1 MRLQPPLVPFGV
13 QWTSI
18 MCHLAIDV
26 GQKRGWL
33 DESQQNLQH
42 RFQFGSSFAIQA
54 EPIRH
59 SLPRIEVVPGR
70 RRRIFSCPSTYQ
82 EPPGRPS
89 WTPGHQRAIKGRHPG
104 RIDQRKWVN
113 GTHSIP
119 IPGNFSHQE
128 HQSTTICGTWQRIQG
143 IQARRK
149 SIPACR
155 MVGSM
160 VRWQRTGN
168 FGHWSTKLM

>member
-1 MRLQPPLVPFGV
+1 M
-13 QWTSI
+13 S
-18 MCHLAIDV
+18 
-26 GQKRGWL
+26 KN
-33 DESQQNLQH
+33 ESQQNLLY
-42 RFQFGSSFAIQA
+42 RCQFGSSVAIQA

-70 RRRIFSCPSTYQ
+70 RRRIFSCSSTYQ
-82 EPPGRPS
+82 ESPGRPP
-89 WTPGHQRAIKGRHPG
+89 WTPGHLRATKSRHPG
-104 RIDQRKWVN
+104 RIDQRKWIN
-113 GTHSIP
+113 GTHQVSL
-119 IPGNFSHQE
+119 PGNLSHQE
-128 HQSTTICGTWQRIQG
+128 HQSATICWTWQRIQG

-168 FGHWSTKLM
+168 FGFRSGVKPGTYCVQ